1 MTKNEVMKEFLK
13 KTILPIVAAL
23 LLFSIFSRIFTENG
37 SIDFFLVWLACGVP
51 FWDWQ
56 DVHPDTDWLWYLRD
70 SRRCCAEHRPQ
81 RSDRRRDIDLEAR
94 SGSVVSAAD
103 RI

>member
-51 FWDWQ
+51 FGISKI
-56 DVHPDTDWLWYLRD
+56 WYLRD

-103 RI
+103 CI

>member
-37 SIDFFLVWLACGVP
+37 SIDFSSSGWLAAFLLGLA
-51 FWDWQ
+51 
-56 DVHPDTDWLWYLRD
+56 DVTLIPLALVSQD
-70 SRRCCAEHRPQ
+70 SRRCCMNIVLQ
-81 RSDRRRDIDLEAR
+81 R
-94 SGSVVSAAD
+94 
-103 RI
+103 